1 LIGIGLALGVPS
13 AIAASQYIAS
23 ELYSVGPGDP
33 LTVTAVS
40 LLIALTALIAGDFPA
55 RKAAG
60 IEPMQGLK
68 YE

>member
-1 LIGIGLALGVPS
+1 VPAAL
-13 AIAASQYIAS
+13 AASQYIAS

-40 LLIALTALIAGDFPA
+40 LLIALIALIAVIFPA
-55 RKAAG
+55 RRAAG
-60 IEPMQGLK
+60 IEPMQALR